1 MRVERWL
8 SGWRRGLI
16 LALAAAGALALLP
29 GLLRLQTDNSPQIFF
44 VEGSPGVQE
53 YQRFRDRFGS
63 DKVVRLVVS
72 GDDLWTA
79 SGLSWLRILETEVG
93 DVEGVQAASGVYGH
107 AARGPRGAPEWPP
120 GNPEAF
126 RQRVVSDPLSRNLG
140 WVSDDGDTVT
150 ILAVLEPLD
159 NQAKTALLERL
170 ETLLGRHPPPGGTD
184 LTADLV
190 GSPALDRA
198 LDASSEEIGR
208 RYFPLLVLLA
218 VLLLAAV
225 FRALRP
231 VAVPLVFVG
240 LVELMLLGLLGTSGA
255 RLNLVLAVLPPL
267 LFVIALATGV
277 HVLVRYRDFCEALDD
292 PVEAVVATY
301 RDKGWAVFWTGVSTF
316 AGFTSLAVSKVG
328 PVRSLGLWAG
338 LGIALLTL
346 AAFTVLPALL
356 PGAGRVEAGSA
367 SRRFERFFQVRG
379 RRWAEWAAKHRRPVL
394 AVAAVIALL
403 ALAGLPGLDVETN
416 ALHYLPPDHPVR
428 QDIERLE
435 GQGIGVI
442 AVELVL
448 TRTEEGFASLESFGR
463 LAELARSLR
472 DEPLVLGA
480 VSVGDLLEDAVR
492 SAPGGALFGRSTV
505 RRMAFDE
512 LAAARGDEGILGGFL
527 TEDDATTRITV
538 FTETV
543 GYERLDPLLGRLEAT
558 AREAFPEAEVV
569 TTGEFP
575 LVLESQK
582 QLLSTLGWSLTL
594 TLLVVGVI
602 FRSLLP
608 STRLT
613 LLALA
618 PNLWPVVGVIGIMG
632 WLAVPLDVATV
643 MVASVVLGLAVD
655 DTIHTLG
662 HFRELCPEVGKFEA
676 VAGTLERTAPSYV
689 LTGLILGAGFGVCAL
704 SSFAPTSRFGMLSAA
719 AIALAVLGDLFLLPA
734 LLGSTPESVVRRME
748 R

>member
-1 MRVERWL
+1 MA
-8 SGWRRGLI
+8 
-16 LALAAAGALALLP
+16 LALALTP
-29 GLLRLQTDNSPQIFF
+29 GLLRLQTDNSPHVFF
-44 VEGSPGVQE
+44 VEGSPEVDRYE
-53 YQRFRDRFGS
+53 RFLELFGS
-63 DKVVRLVVS
+63 DKVVRVVVS
-72 GDDLWTA
+72 GDHLWTA
-79 SGLSWLRILETEVG
+79 GGLSWLRTLEERIG
-93 DVEGVQAASGVYGH
+93 EAGGVQAASGLYGH

-126 RQRVVSDPLSRNLG
+126 RRRAVSDPLIRNLG
-140 WVSDDGDTVT
+140 WVGADGEVAT

-159 NQAKTALLERL
+159 NQAKTALLNRL
-170 ETLLGRHPPPGGTD
+170 ETILEEHPPPQGAA
-184 LTADLV
+184 LSADLV
-190 GSPALDRA
+190 GSPVLDRA
-198 LDASSEEIGR
+198 LDASSEEIGE

-218 VLLLAAV
+218 LVLLTAA

-231 VAVPLVFVG
+231 VAIPLLFVG
-240 LVELMLLGLLGTSGA
+240 LVELTLLGLLGTVGA

-267 LFVIALATGV
+267 LFVIALATVV
-277 HVLVRYRDFCEALDD
+277 HVLVRYRDFRETMD
-292 PVEAVVATY
+292 PAQAVAATY

-316 AGFTSLAVSKVG
+316 AGFASLAVSRVG

-356 PGAGRVEAGSA
+356 PGAGETHGSGA

-379 RRWAEWAAKHRRPVL
+379 RRWAEWAAGHRRLVL
-394 AVAAVIALL
+394 AVAVLLGLL
-403 ALAGLPGLDVETN
+403 ALAGVPGLEIETN

-428 QDIERLE
+428 QDVEELE
-435 GQGIGVI
+435 HHGVGVI
-442 AVELVL
+442 AVELLL
-448 TRTEEGFASLESFGR
+448 TRSGEGFESLEGFGR
-463 LAELARSLR
+463 LAELTQALR
-472 DEPLVLGA
+472 EEPLVLGA

-492 SAPGGALFGRSTV
+492 SAPGGAMFGRSTV

-512 LAAARGDEGILGGFL
+512 LVDDEGDGSALGGFL
-527 TEDDATTRITV
+527 AEDGTTARVTV

-543 GYERLDPLLGRLEAT
+543 GYDRLDPLLERMEAA
-558 AREAFPEAEVV
+558 AREAFPQAEAV

-582 QLLSTLGWSLTL
+582 QLLTTLGLSLTL
-594 TLLVVGVI
+594 TLLVVGII

-613 LLALA
+613 LLALV
-618 PNLWPVVGVIGIMG
+618 PNLWPVAGVIGIMG
-632 WLAVPLDVATV
+632 WFSVPLDVATV

-662 HFRELCPEVGKFEA
+662 HFRDLAPEEGKLEA
-676 VAGTLERTAPSYV
+676 VASTLERTAPSYV
-689 LTGLILGAGFGVCAL
+689 LTGLILAAGFGVCAL
-704 SSFAPTSRFGMLSAA
+704 SSFAPTSRFGMLSAL

-734 LLGSTPESVVRRME
+734 LLGSTPDSVVE
-748 R
+748 RLEKST